1 MKAIHTLLVASVIL
15 FTPRSE
21 ARDRVSVGIGISSPF
36 GPRFGPGCAP
46 HGPRYAPLGG
56 HAYYSGRCY
65 PAYPVFSAPLYWQQA
80 PARVYAP
87 AVIYEYAPGPVTV
100 LRTPVVE
107 NRVIQVQAALRQRKY
122 YTGAIDG
129 LLGPGTQ
136 AAIRAYQVD
145 RNLPVTGKL
154 DPELISDLG
163 L

>member
-1 MKAIHTLLVASVIL
+1 M
-15 FTPRSE
+15 
-21 ARDRVSVGIGISSPF
+21 
-36 GPRFGPGCAP
+36 
-46 HGPRYAPLGG
+46 
-56 HAYYSGRCY
+56 
-65 PAYPVFSAPLYWQQA
+65 
-80 PARVYAP
+80 
-87 AVIYEYAPGPVTV
+87 
-100 LRTPVVE
+100 E

>member
-1 MKAIHTLLVASVIL
+1 MKLTHTLLVASAIL
-15 FTPRSE
+15 LTPKSE
-21 ARDRVSVGIGISSPF
+21 ARDGISVGIGVSSHSGRSFGPCYAPF
-36 GPRFGPGCAP
+36 G
-46 HGPRYAPLGG
+46 HRYAPFGG
-56 HAYYSGRCY
+56 RGYHSRHYYS
-65 PAYPVFSAPLYWQQA
+65 AYPVFPAPIYLAQA
-80 PARVYAP
+80 PMRAYPP
-87 AVIYEYAPGPVTV
+87 AVIYEYAPEPVTI
-100 LRTPVVE
+100 LRTPGVE

-122 YTGAIDG
+122 YSGAIDG